1 MSLAHTNRVLLAG
14 FLFVSWA
21 AGQQPASPPAASPP
35 ESQPVE
41 QAPQDPLGR
50 STPYGTVVGFMRAL
64 GAADFARSAEYL
76 DNKGTDSEKKQLVEQ
91 LGRVLDRAMTL
102 QIDSLSRQP
111 SGSVEEGVRKARER
125 VGIAAAGSKSLD
137 ILLELVERQG
147 QPPIWL
153 FSTQTLAGVPDF
165 AEHLEG
171 PWQEKYLPTL
181 LVEKEF
187 LSIQLYRWIAA
198 PVILALI
205 YFVTKA
211 FAWLLTLLLKPVV
224 LRLSGHH
231 DDRTIAVS
239 STGPL
244 GLLFFSLV
252 AHASTGLGVTALAR
266 HFWGMVSAILIAF
279 SVAWLLVRLIRIAT
293 NMAAARMRRL
303 KTPEKIA
310 LANLTGRLMQISVG
324 LLAML
329 VVLRIVGV
337 DLTGILAGL
346 GIGGIALA
354 LGAQKTLE
362 NFLGGVMI
370 IWDAPVRVGDLCR
383 AGQYLGTIED
393 IGLRSTRIRTL
404 DRSVVH
410 VPNAQLSVMSL
421 ENLAARNQIRF
432 LHTLGLRRETT
443 AEQLRN
449 ILHQSQQA
457 LSEHPMVEAG
467 SARVRFTKVGDSS
480 LDIEALAYIR
490 ETRFPVFLEI
500 QELLLLRI
508 MAIVESCGTRLA
520 LPSRLTYAS
529 DSGPTAAK
537 DEQPE
542 SRDGQG

>member
-1 MSLAHTNRVLLAG
+1 MCLAYANRVLLVG

-21 AGQQPASPPAASPP
+21 AGQEPKGAPSASTESKPA
-35 ESQPVE
+35 E

-50 STPYGTVVGFMRAL
+50 TTPYGTVVGFMRAF
-64 GAADFARSAEYL
+64 GTADFARSAEYL
-76 DNKGTDSEKKQLVEQ
+76 DNKGTDSEKQQLTEL
-91 LGRVLDRAMTL
+91 LGRVLNQGMAL
-102 QIDSLSRQP
+102 QIDSLSKQP
-111 SGSVEEGVRKARER
+111 LGTVEEGVRKGRER
-125 VGIAAAGSKSLD
+125 VGIATAGSNSLD

-153 FSTQTLAGVPDF
+153 FSTQTLAGLPEF

-171 PWQEKYLPTL
+171 PWQEKYLPTV

-205 YFVTKA
+205 YFATKM
-211 FAWLLTLLLKPVV
+211 FAWLLTLLLNPLV

-231 DDRTIAVS
+231 DNRTIAVS

-244 GLLFFSLV
+244 GLLFFSL
-252 AHASTGLGVTALAR
+252 AIQASAGLGVTALAR
-266 HFWGMVSAILIAF
+266 HFWGIVSAILIAL

-293 NMAAARMRRL
+293 NLTAARMQRL
-303 KTPEKIA
+303 RPEKIA
-310 LANLTGRLMQISVG
+310 LANLTGRLMQILVG
-324 LLAML
+324 LSAIL

-346 GIGGIALA
+346 GLGGLALA

-370 IWDAPVRVGDLCR
+370 IWDAPVRVGDFCR
-383 AGQYLGTIED
+383 VGEYVGTIED

-404 DRSVVH
+404 DRSLVH

-421 ENLAARNQIRF
+421 ENLTARKQIRF

-457 LSEHPMVEAG
+457 LSEHLMVEAA
-467 SARVRFTKVGDSS
+467 SARVRFTKVGESS
-480 LDIEALAYIR
+480 LDIEALAYVL
-490 ETRFPVFLEI
+490 ETRFPAFLEI
-500 QELLLLRI
+500 QEDLLLRI

-529 DSGPTAAK
+529 HAGSSDAK
-537 DEQPE
+537 DEQTE
-542 SRDGQG
+542 FDDGQG